1 MADTARP
8 YVVVAFSPQSS
19 VAYFMKGVLD
29 CCGLTAIAISAGPDE
44 IEAVAERVHPDA
56 IVYDLSF
63 PFVEN
68 WQRFQQL
75 RDRPALQDVPFVIT
89 TSEVAELQRRV
100 GVTSAIEL
108 FTRPKDLAK
117 FQAAVHQAIESAS
130 AARTGNESVHAA

>member
-29 CCGLTAIAISAGPDE
+29 CCGLTAIAISAGPE

-68 WQRFQQL
+68 WQRFQEL

-100 GVTSAIEL
+100 GVTTAIEL
-108 FTRPKDLAK
+108 FSRPKDLAK
-117 FQAAVHQAIESAS
+117 FQAAVCQAIESAA
-130 AARTGNESVHAA
+130 AARTETESVHAA